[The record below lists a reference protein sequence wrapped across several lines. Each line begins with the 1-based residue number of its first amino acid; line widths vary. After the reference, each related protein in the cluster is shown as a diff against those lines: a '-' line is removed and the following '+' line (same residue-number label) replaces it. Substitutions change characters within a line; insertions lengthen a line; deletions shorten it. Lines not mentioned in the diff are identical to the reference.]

1 MRAGATV
8 LMTRNDPQHE
18 VSLTDRPKQA
28 VERGADLF
36 VSLHN
41 NALPDGENPWGKP
54 RGFTV
59 FYYHPQSLELGR
71 AVHDAYHSRIKL
83 ADEGLRWGNL
93 LVSRQSAMP
102 AILVENAYMIFPDQ
116 EAQLNDAGFRD
127 ELARAL
133 VAGLEKFLKSSR
145 RKP

>member
-1 MRAGATV
+1 V
-8 LMTRNDPQHE
+8 
-18 VSLTDRPKQA
+18 DRPKQA
-28 VERGADLF
+28 VERGADIF

-41 NALPDGENPWGKP
+41 NALPDGENPFGKP

-59 FYYHPQSLELGR
+59 FYYHPQSRELGR
-71 AVHDAYHSRIKL
+71 AVHEAYRGRIKL
-83 ADEGLRWGNL
+83 PDEGLRWGNL

-116 EAQLNDAGFRD
+116 EALLNEAPFRE
-127 ELARAL
+127 ELAKAL
-133 VAGLEKFLKSSR
+133 ADGLETFLRSAR